1 MKDGRVAIR
10 AGLVRETGEF
20 LLYVEDDGPGFDFES
35 IRETSSGLR
44 LVQGLARQL
53 RGEFSVTAN
62 PTRCSV
68 RFS

>member
-1 MKDGRVAIR
+1 LIKEADTFV
-10 AGLVRETGEF
+10 
-20 LLYVEDDGPGFDFES
+20 LYVEDDGPGFDLEAVR
-35 IRETSSGLR
+35 RESSGLR

-53 RGEFSVTAN
+53 RGHFEVTSN